1 MYTEAN
7 PTVRDFKTNLKLNL
21 TLTISKIGA

>member
-7 PTVRDFKTNLKLNL
+7 LTVRDFKTNLKLNL

>member
-7 PTVRDFKTNLKLNL
+7 PTVRDFKTNHKLNL